1 MIIEKME
8 TTQNPQSEFIDFF
21 DYQIE
26 ITPQ

>member
-1 MIIEKME
+1 ME